1 MREASDEE
9 EDEEQIEKL
18 MSQAEIALAVQC
30 GEDSS

>member
-1 MREASDEE
+1 MREASEEE

-18 MSQAEIALAVQC
+18 MSQAEMALAVQC